1 VWCWFRLRPSYAVW
15 MTANWLLITSTKF
28 VVSVP
33 RYCLTLFPIFIILA
47 LFATGGRRL
56 AAPIVS
62 AISLLL
68 LALFA
73 MKFAHGTWAF

>member
-1 VWCWFRLRPSYAVW
+1 
-15 MTANWLLITSTKF
+15 MTLNWLLITSTTY

-33 RYCLTLFPIFIILA
+33 RYCLTLFPIFIIFARYTAKRPLDRRVLSA
-47 LFATGGRRL
+47 LC
-56 AAPIVS
+56 
-62 AISLLL
+62 LLL